1 MRRSKGLLLSFV
13 LLFSGSLSCGA
24 VGEEST
30 LTFDVGPRLLGVDAG
45 IGYRGTP
52 LIPNTDTTIWAY
64 LGGGYEWL
72 TYYRDASGALVA
84 PYDLAPGGVLAD
96 RDPGFVRI
104 EGAWRL
110 GIDQGFAWNER
121 TKTNL
126 VEAFAF
132 YRGRVDF
139 NQIKPGQLLYDST
152 LSDRAGLL
160 LNSINA
166 GFAYDDL
173 LWDVHHKTGSGISA
187 ELSAEWGPRFF
198 LNTFMGDSD
207 FVRFNATLRW
217 FLPLYDMKPE
227 TPVNFFSIYLGERFS
242 VDYALGLGAPVPL
255 YIRQTFGGR
264 GEQVIGLGGAVR
276 GVDDGS
282 LDTNLKAVNS
292 LEVRANLP
300 AFVSPDIV
308 PGFVVFW
315 DLGYYNQVGESG
327 FTGAAGA
334 GVVSSAGGGVFL
346 DFLDLAR
353 GAAYMT
359 RRLTGVNA
367 DGSVVNLKLEFGLHF

>member
-1 MRRSKGLLLSFV
+1 MALAISRPGVRSPAKTP
-13 LLFSGSLSCGA
+13 GSC
-24 VGEEST
+24 
-30 LTFDVGPRLLGVDAG
+30 
-45 IGYRGTP
+45 
-52 LIPNTDTTIWAY
+52 
-64 LGGGYEWL
+64 
-72 TYYRDASGALVA
+72 
-84 PYDLAPGGVLAD
+84 
-96 RDPGFVRI
+96 RI

-110 GIDQGFAWNER
+110 GIDQGLAWNER

-126 VEAFAF
+126 VEAFAY

-152 LSDRAGLL
+152 LPDRAGLL
-160 LNSINA
+160 LNSIIA

-173 LWDVHHKTGSGISA
+173 LWDVHHKTRSGTA
-187 ELSAEWGPRFF
+187 AVLSAEWGPRFF

-207 FVRFNATLRW
+207 FARFNATFRW
-217 FLPLYDMKPE
+217 FLPVYDMKPD
-227 TPVNFFSIYLGERFS
+227 TPENFFSIYLGERIS
-242 VDYALGLGAPVPL
+242 VDYALGLSAPVPL

-264 GEQVIGLGGAVR
+264 GDQVIGLGRAVR
-276 GVDDGS
+276 GVDEGS
-282 LDTNLKAVNS
+282 LDTNFKIVNN

-308 PGFVVFW
+308 PGFLVFW
-315 DLGYYNQVGESG
+315 DIGYYNQVGESG

-353 GAAYMT
+353 GAAYMAY
-359 RRLTGVNA
+359 RITGVNA
-367 DGSVVNLKLEFGLHF
+367 DGSAVSLKVEFGLHF

>member
-1 MRRSKGLLLSFV
+1 V
-13 LLFSGSLSCGA
+13 
-24 VGEEST
+24 
-30 LTFDVGPRLLGVDAG
+30 FDASPRLLGLDAG
-45 IGYRGTP
+45 IGYRGAA
-52 LIPNTDTTIWAY
+52 LIPNVDTTIWAY
-64 LGGGYEWL
+64 VGAGYEWL
-72 TYYRDASGALVA
+72 TYYRDSSGALVA
-84 PYDLAPGGVLAD
+84 PSDLAPGGALAGK
-96 RDPGFVRI
+96 DPGFVRI

-110 GIDQGFAWNER
+110 GIDQGFAWNPR

-139 NQIKPGQLLYDST
+139 NQIGPGQLLYDSA

-160 LNSINA
+160 LNAIIA
-166 GFAYDDL
+166 GVAYNDL
-173 LWDVHHKTGSGISA
+173 LPDAHHKTLSGISA

-198 LNTFMGDSD
+198 LNTFMGRSD
-207 FVRFNATLRW
+207 YVRFNATFRW
-217 FLPLYDMKPE
+217 FLPLYDLKPD
-227 TPVNFFSIYLGERFS
+227 TPVNFFSIYLGERVS
-242 VDYALGLGAPVPL
+242 VDYAQPLGAPVPL
-255 YIRQTFGGR
+255 YVRQTFGGR
-264 GEQVIGLGGAVR
+264 GDQVIGLGGAVR

-292 LEVRANLP
+292 LEIRANLP

-308 PGFVVFW
+308 PGFVIFW
-315 DLGYYNQVGESG
+315 DLGCYSQAGESG
-327 FTGAAGA
+327 YTGAAGA
-334 GVVSSAGGGVFL
+334 GVVSSAGGGIFL

-359 RRLTGVNA
+359 RRITGVNA

>member
-1 MRRSKGLLLSFV
+1 MRRFKRIVLSLA
-13 LLFSGSLSCGA
+13 LLFSGSLSFGA
-24 VGEEST
+24 AGEESSFA
-30 LTFDVGPRLLGVDAG
+30 FDVSPRLLGVDAG
-45 IGYRGTP
+45 IGYRGSA
-52 LIPNTDTTIWAY
+52 LLPNVDTTIWAY

-72 TYYRDASGALVA
+72 TYYRDSTGALVG
-84 PYDLAPGGVLAD
+84 PSDLAPGGALAGK
-96 RDPGFVRI
+96 DPGFIRI
-104 EGAWRL
+104 EVAWRL
-110 GIDQGFAWNER
+110 GIDQGFAWNDR

-126 VEAFAF
+126 IEAFVF

-139 NQIKPGQLLYDST
+139 NQIEPGQLLYDST
-152 LSDRAGLL
+152 LSDRSGLL

-166 GFAYDDL
+166 GFAYDNL
-173 LWDVHHKTGSGISA
+173 LWDVRHKTRSGISA
-187 ELSAEWGPRFF
+187 ELSAECGPRFF

-207 FVRFNATLRW
+207 FVRFNATFRW
-217 FLPLYDMKPE
+217 FLPLYDMKPD
-227 TPVNFFSIYLGERFS
+227 TPANFFSIYLGERFS

-264 GEQVIGLGGAVR
+264 GDQVIGLGSAVR

-334 GVVSSAGGGVFL
+334 GFVSAAGGGIFL
-346 DFLDLAR
+346 DFLDLAK

>member
-1 MRRSKGLLLSFV
+1 VSRVTRLLISLS
-13 LLFSGSLSCGA
+13 LILSGSLSCWA
-24 VGEEST
+24 ADERSPFM
-30 LTFDVGPRLLGVDAG
+30 FDIGPRLLGVDAG
-45 IGYRGTP
+45 IGYRSTP
-52 LIPNTDTTIWAY
+52 LLPGVDTTIWAY

-72 TYYRDASGALVA
+72 TYYRDSSGALVG
-84 PYDLAPGGVLAD
+84 PRDLAPGGALAGK
-96 RDPGFVRI
+96 DPGFVRI

-110 GIDQGFAWNER
+110 GIDQGLAWNER

-152 LSDRAGLL
+152 LSDRTGLL

-173 LWDVHHKTGSGISA
+173 LSDVHHKTRSGISA
-187 ELSAEWGPRFF
+187 EVSAEWGPRFF

-207 FVRFNATLRW
+207 FIRFNAAFRW
-217 FLPLYDMKPE
+217 FLPLYDMKPD
-227 TPVNFFSIYLGERFS
+227 TPVNFFSMYLGERFS

-264 GEQVIGLGGAVR
+264 GDQVVGLGGAVR

-292 LEVRANLP
+292 LEIRANLP
-300 AFVSPDIV
+300 AFVSPDVV

-315 DLGYYNQVGESG
+315 DLGWYNQVGESG
-327 FTGAAGA
+327 YTGSAGA
-334 GVVSSAGGGVFL
+334 GIVSSAGGGLFL

-353 GAAYMT
+353 GAVYMT

-367 DGSVVNLKLEFGLHF
+367 DGSVVNFQVEFGLHF